1 MLLQCPLNMGKNQED
16 CESIIFFEAQKY
28 YFIFESRLIFF
39 FSNGHIRNYVS
50 TFPNFVKIDVESDNV
65 VERCKFQR

>member
-1 MLLQCPLNMGKNQED
+1 MLLQCPLNMGKNEED

-39 FSNGHIRNYVS
+39 FFQMAIFATMFR
-50 TFPNFVKIDVESDNV
+50 
-65 VERCKFQR
+65 RCPTL